1 MKLHDI
7 KILKTLHILDT
18 LDKTKSIP
26 RVAHFIVK
34 YSKSKSKFITPNEI
48 SKENIGDYDYIH
60 AHTAIGAFSLRK
72 YPNIIHHYHG
82 LPLPIFKNKYTIKH
96 YLNEKLMMNKYSRVV
111 AVSQY
116 LADEVK
122 QKYGRE
128 AEAIPNAVD
137 LDSFKPNKIP
147 QKQTYIN
154 HNKLDK
160 KPHFLF
166 VGKLTE
172 RKNAKTLIE
181 SIDIAKSSLPDIRLD
196 IIGTGVQK
204 DYLEQYTKDQNLTN
218 NVFFHGKVTNER
230 LLELYNSTSFYV
242 TASLW
247 EGFGMPLVEAMACGK
262 PVLAS
267 NIAAH
272 REIINSAKTG
282 YLIENKPEEWAQKM
296 KESLHTNWERQA
308 YDYAKTQNWSN
319 YVNKLY
325 RKNSL

>member
-1 MKLHDI
+1 M
-7 KILKTLHILDT
+7 ILNTLHILDT

-26 RVAHFIVK
+26 RVAHFIKK
-34 YSKSKSKFITPNEI
+34 YSKSKSKFITPSEI
-48 SKENIGDYDYIH
+48 SKVNIGDYDYIH
-60 AHTAIGAFSLRK
+60 THTAMSAFSLRK
-72 YPNIIHHYHG
+72 YPNIIHHYYG

-96 YLNEKLMMNKYSRVV
+96 YLNEKLMINKYNRIVTC
-111 AVSQY
+111 SQY
-116 LADEVK
+116 LADEIK

-128 AEAIPNAVD
+128 AEVLPLAVD
-137 LDSFKPNKIP
+137 LDNFKPNKIP

-181 SIDIAKSSLPDIRLD
+181 SIDIAKHSLPDIRLD

-204 DYLEQYTKDQNLTN
+204 DYLEQYTKDQNLIN
-218 NVFFHGKVTNER
+218 NIFFHGKVTNER

-247 EGFGMPLVEAMACGK
+247 EGFGMPLVEAMACGN

-267 NIAAH
+267 NIPAH

-282 YLIENKPEEWAQKM
+282 YLVENKPEEWAKKM
-296 KESLHTNWERQA
+296 KESLHTNWERLA

-325 RKNSL
+325 RKNLT